1 MNTHNY
7 KILLAFSMSAFVC
20 IFFMNAKAQS
30 KSNEHADTIN
40 IQSGKKTSTRF
51 WIHDKTKEI
60 NNFRMGPFIH
70 LKKGAIATVDTSNFL
85 VSHDEG
91 TTWKAFPMFKDSS
104 KFFIRP
110 ERALIKTKKGTLIL
124 AFANDKERAKWNWS
138 KDTHDSPEAEL
149 PTYAMY
155 SNDNG
160 KSWSQPQLLHKEW
173 TGAIRDI
180 IETKDGEVIFSS
192 MMMRH
197 NPGHH
202 AVVTYNSSNQGLT
215 WTRSNIIDLGGVGD
229 HDGVTE
235 STLEQM
241 RDGSLKMLLRTN
253 WGYFWE
259 TTSTNNGM
267 TWENVKS
274 TPIDASSSPGMFKRL
289 KSGRLVLVWNRY
301 YPQGKKTYPLRGGDY
316 NFSASPVSMHREEIS
331 IMFSDDDGKHWSKPV
346 VIGKTTEPKTQIAY
360 PYLFEKSPGELWIS
374 FAFSK
379 LRISLYEKDFI
390 Q

>member
-1 MNTHNY
+1 MIKLFY
-7 KILLAFSMSAFVC
+7 KILLVFSMQTC
-20 IFFMNAKAQS
+20 IGIFALSSQAQS
-30 KSNEHADTIN
+30 SSNQNTDTIN
-40 IQSGKKTSTRF
+40 VKSGKITTTGF
-51 WIHDKTKEI
+51 WIHDKTREI
-60 NNFRMGPFIH
+60 NISRIGPFIQ
-70 LKKGAIATVDTSNFL
+70 LKKGVLATVDTSNFL
-85 VSHDEG
+85 VSQDEG
-91 TTWKAFPMFKDSS
+91 LTWKAFPLFKDSS

-110 ERALIKTKKGTLIL
+110 ERALIKTNKGTLIL

-155 SNDNG
+155 SKDNG

-180 IETKDGEVIFSS
+180 IETNNGQVIFSS

-202 AVVTYNSSNQGLT
+202 AVVTYNSADQGKT

-235 STLEQM
+235 STLEAM
-241 RDGSLKMLLRTN
+241 KDGSLKMLLRTN

-259 TTSTNNGM
+259 TSSTNNGL
-267 TWENVKS
+267 TWENVKA

-289 KSGRLVLVWNRY
+289 KSGRLVLIWNRY
-301 YPQGKKTYPLRGGDY
+301 YPQGKKSYPLRGGDY
-316 NFSASPVSMHREEIS
+316 NFSAAPVSMHREEIS
-331 IMFSDDDGKHWSKPV
+331 IMFSDDDGKHWSQPV
-346 VIGKTTEPKTQIAY
+346 VIGKTTEAKTQIAY
-360 PYLFEKSPGELWIS
+360 PYLFEKNPGEIWIS

-379 LRISLYEKDFI
+379 LRIALYEKDFA

>member
-1 MNTHNY
+1 MNKHFY
-7 KILLAFSMSAFVC
+7 KILLVFSMQPC
-20 IFFMNAKAQS
+20 IGIFSTDSQAQS
-30 KSNEHADTIN
+30 KTNENRDTIDVW
-40 IQSGKKTSTRF
+40 SGKKTSTGF
-51 WIHDKTKEI
+51 WIHEKTKEVRI
-60 NNFRMGPFIH
+60 FRMGPFIH
-70 LKKGAIATVDTSNFL
+70 LKKGVMASVDTSNFL
-85 VSHDEG
+85 VSHDDG
-91 TTWKAFPMFKDSS
+91 ASWKAFPLFKDSS

-138 KDTHDSPEAEL
+138 KDTHDSPDADL

-155 SNDNG
+155 SKDNG
-160 KSWSQPQLLHKEW
+160 KSWSQPQMLHKEW

-180 IETKDGEVIFSS
+180 IETNNGEVVFSS

-197 NPGHH
+197 HPGHH
-202 AVVTYNSSNQGLT
+202 AVVTYNSADEGKT
-215 WTRSNIIDLGGVGD
+215 WTRSNVIDLGGVGD

-241 RDGSLKMLLRTN
+241 KDGTLKMLLRTN

-259 TTSTNNGM
+259 TSSTNNGL
-267 TWENVKS
+267 TWENVKATS
-274 TPIDASSSPGMFKRL
+274 IDASSSPGMFKRL
-289 KSGRLVLVWNRY
+289 KSGRLVLVWNRS
-301 YPQGKKTYPLRGGDY
+301 YPQGKKSYPLRGGDY
-316 NFSASPVSMHREEIS
+316 NFSAAPVSMHREEIS
-331 IMFSDDDGKHWSKPV
+331 IMFSDDDGKHWTKPV

-379 LRISLYEKDFI
+379 LRMALYENDFI

>member
-1 MNTHNY
+1 
-7 KILLAFSMSAFVC
+7 
-20 IFFMNAKAQS
+20 
-30 KSNEHADTIN
+30 
-40 IQSGKKTSTRF
+40 
-51 WIHDKTKEI
+51 
-60 NNFRMGPFIH
+60 
-70 LKKGAIATVDTSNFL
+70 
-85 VSHDEG
+85 
-91 TTWKAFPMFKDSS
+91 
-104 KFFIRP
+104 
-110 ERALIKTKKGTLIL
+110 
-124 AFANDKERAKWNWS
+124 
-138 KDTHDSPEAEL
+138 
-149 PTYAMY
+149 
-155 SNDNG
+155 
-160 KSWSQPQLLHKEW
+160 LLHKEW

-202 AVVTYNSSNQGLT
+202 AVVTYNSSNEGLT

-390 Q
+390 L

>member
-1 MNTHNY
+1 MIKHFY
-7 KILLAFSMSAFVC
+7 KILFALSLLASNG
-20 IFFMNAKAQS
+20 IFPLGAKAQFS
-30 KSNEHADTIN
+30 TKENTDTIN
-40 IQSGKKTSTRF
+40 ILSGKKTSTGF

-70 LKKGAIATVDTSNFL
+70 LKKGVMATVDTSNFL
-85 VSHDEG
+85 FSQDEG
-91 TTWKAFPMFKDSS
+91 KTWKAFPMFKDSS

-155 SNDNG
+155 SKDNG

-180 IETKDGEVIFSS
+180 IETNNGQVIFSS

-202 AVVTYNSSNQGLT
+202 AVVTYNSADEGNT
-215 WTRSNIIDLGGVGD
+215 WTRSNILDLGGVGD

-235 STLEQM
+235 STLETM
-241 RDGSLKMLLRTN
+241 KDGSIKMLLRTN

-259 TTSTNNGM
+259 TTSNNNGL
-267 TWENVKS
+267 TWENVKA

-301 YPQGKKTYPLRGGDY
+301 YPQGKKSYPLRGGDY
-316 NFSASPVSMHREEIS
+316 NFSAAPVSMHREEIS

>member
-1 MNTHNY
+1 
-7 KILLAFSMSAFVC
+7 
-20 IFFMNAKAQS
+20 
-30 KSNEHADTIN
+30 
-40 IQSGKKTSTRF
+40 
-51 WIHDKTKEI
+51 
-60 NNFRMGPFIH
+60 
-70 LKKGAIATVDTSNFL
+70 
-85 VSHDEG
+85 
-91 TTWKAFPMFKDSS
+91 
-104 KFFIRP
+104 
-110 ERALIKTKKGTLIL
+110 
-124 AFANDKERAKWNWS
+124 
-138 KDTHDSPEAEL
+138 
-149 PTYAMY
+149 
-155 SNDNG
+155 
-160 KSWSQPQLLHKEW
+160 
-173 TGAIRDI
+173 
-180 IETKDGEVIFSS
+180 
-192 MMMRH
+192 
-197 NPGHH
+197 
-202 AVVTYNSSNQGLT
+202 
-215 WTRSNIIDLGGVGD
+215 
-229 HDGVTE
+229 
-235 STLEQM
+235 M

-331 IMFSDDDGKHWSKPV
+331 IMFSEDDGKHWSKPV

-360 PYLFEKSPGELWIS
+360 PYLFEKKPGELWIS